1 MSQSYRIRTEVGKDK
16 YVNVLLE
23 QDFEQ
28 LEILSLKILQSQIY
42 TRLCSDY
49 GVVAGRIT
57 ANSGFGLPNCKVSIF
72 IPLSNE
78 DENNP
83 IISELYPYKLIS
95 DTNEDGYRYN
105 LLPYVKSH
113 SGHNPTGSFPDRT
126 DVLTDPNLIQ
136 VYDKYYKFTVK
147 TNDSGDFLIFGV
159 PLGTQTIHID
169 IDLSDIGEFSLSPQD
184 LVRLGVATESQ
195 VAGTEFRTSTDL
207 NTLPQIISLN
217 RTINVEPL
225 WGQPEVCTIGIT
237 RTDFDITEEAGIEIT
252 PTAIFMGSIFSN
264 GNDQFQTQRCRPKL
278 RSGDLCNLVAG
289 PGEILAIRQT
299 IFNDDTGRP
308 VLETFPLESGGQVI
322 DDNGAWLVDVPMNL
336 DYITTNEFG
345 ERVISNDPKVGI
357 PTRGK
362 YRFKI
367 KWNQSPTLSEDI
379 KRGYFLVPNVR
390 EYGWEVG
397 VDKDPLVIQDWITNP
412 LSIPPTVDPNFYPN
426 NELAKK
432 SYSFSL
438 DWNDYV
444 DPQTA
449 INCEDTFYLMSFNKV
464 YTVSQL
470 IDQYRRGFLP
480 NEFVGIKNNLD
491 DACESDN
498 VKFPNNDAN
507 YRFDLLYLLALVAM
521 FIFKPI
527 LFGLVPIIH
536 IVAALVAILGFVFGI
551 IVGVI
556 LYIVLPICYV
566 IAGIVAFLN
575 WLGAGLE
582 PIDCIDPDE
591 INQIMD
597 DMFNLYKKIL
607 NINLPLLVYPNCEL
621 CSCEPGGEL
630 STPPSSVQSSGN
642 YVAAATETGG
652 NGILSTYMLPTQYD
666 VKDVDVQFRSG
677 IQALLA
683 GAAYTRDEPS
693 GKARVPQFTTFGT
706 DTDVCNQVLCG
717 NGEDNNADPCPK
729 VLFTNNLP
737 IAERINLFNVK
748 AKYYNPTANNPGGGV
763 NRIKVTFNTPLNNGL
778 SHLDNMLVISCKEGT
793 LSNFPAGQIVTFQ
806 DPNLSSD
813 ININGFTQLNQ
824 YGTAA
829 VTGSTYRSGVDEIVT
844 INYANPNGSITPS
857 STTYKLVLTGD
868 PQFHKFPMD
877 VEYFQVVT
885 AMTYSTYTGH
895 CQSPTFEANSLPIRF
910 LGNDSV
916 LREVNKVWG
925 FSYYA
930 PSPPHPIYPPSRV
943 YNPMKLYKKNT
954 EQVIVFL
961 VRGVDPYSTRQP
973 CEYDLSRLFGYP
985 LNSWGN
991 KVVSGNYKLN
1001 IPIQPS
1007 FDNANQNGLRAGRHN
1022 YGLTGTSSNIL
1033 TDFDSVTGIRLYHNA
1048 YHFQL
1053 STNGDAKFSGFTSVL
1068 PSYYSALDSSQLGNN
1083 INNSF
1088 KPSDASGDI
1097 RLGRFARAISGYNNT
1112 GTLRTHLSPNTT
1124 SLSPAG
1130 FQVLPYGGTMY
1141 YGFTVEYDSKIIQ
1154 STVGGLP
1161 PIYNTYSNCVKEY
1174 FGAEPNS
1181 STDTR
1186 GYFVNEVVDGG
1197 SLMGQKKSK
1206 IISTT
1211 SNLVTFEAE
1220 GWYFAPRY
1228 NNTYNFQAA
1237 TTPTNARKII
1247 MRSDRLP
1254 TSSTVTDVQGNS
1266 LPLQS
1271 NLIFS
1276 LFRLSDSGLAQGTTG
1291 TASFI
1296 GGGAD
1301 PSNLDLVA
1309 SESVPNPVFESFTCE
1324 NAVPLFC
1331 YTVGTNNEISI
1342 KPDGNI
1348 CYTNGVT
1355 GKKIM
1360 KNGCYQLISE
1370 ILLSL
1375 PADLLIVNE
1384 WTSRLLVNFGA
1395 CRNVWSHL
1403 FVNNWINGSL
1413 YAFAFKNDRIF
1424 DANNVPRSQYCRRT
1438 LYLHPTNNFYYRS
1451 SPYVTGT
1458 TTGFIGA
1465 PPSTFNILPFVPGIP
1480 FGGNDRNLKFP
1491 TTMLDLG
1498 PRSQFLQELVFS
1510 DEFDGYVVNR
1520 MDDSS
1525 YSDVSEILNLLIISR
1540 LTNLSFI
1547 GILLSAA
1554 GGTIFEF
1561 FLNNRDLFKNLVDA
1575 DYAQMISI
1583 SSELGISAFEPANY
1597 PTDPNGQ
1604 DPIYINSPFASDVV
1618 MGIFWS
1624 SNTQVR
1630 DYISPKRNIIN
1641 TNANLGS
1648 ICGFSNIPVFSQEV
1662 PFYQWQIQPNADG
1675 GAAESIF
1682 GSQGNNWFTNPI
1694 NSNGTFFSSNYQSM
1708 DRLQQTSRYFRYD
1721 NNTKGTGYIFA
1732 TNQNGDEDGN
1742 RQLWSHNN
1750 PNDNNITVGA
1760 PFHFY
1765 FGLKKG
1771 KTSFDRFRRK
1781 WIKFDT
1787 ITD

>member
-23 QDFEQ
+23 QDFEH

-57 ANSGFGLPNCKVSIF
+57 ANSGLGLPNCKVSIF
-72 IPLSNE
+72 IPLSNQ

-83 IISELYPYKLIS
+83 IISDLYPYKLLN
-95 DTNEDGYRYN
+95 DTNVDGYRYN
-105 LLPYVKSH
+105 LLPYVRSH
-113 SGHNPTGSFPDRT
+113 SGHNPTGSFPDRI
-126 DVLTDPNLIQ
+126 DVLTDPNLIE

-159 PLGTQTIHID
+159 PLGTQTIHVD

-207 NTLPQIISLN
+207 NTLPQIVTLN

-237 RTDFDITEEAGIEIT
+237 RTDFDITQESGIEIT
-252 PTAIFMGSIFSN
+252 PTGIFMGSIFSN
-264 GNDQFQTQRCRPKL
+264 GNDQFQTRRCRPKL
-278 RSGDLCNLVAG
+278 RSGELCNLVAG

-336 DYITTNEFG
+336 DYVTTNEFG

-397 VDKDPLVIQDWITNP
+397 VDNDPLVNP
-412 LSIPPTVDPNFYPN
+412 LTTQAFED
-426 NELAKK
+426 AKK

-444 DPQTA
+444 DPQAA
-449 INCEDTFYLMSFNKV
+449 INCDDTFYLMSFNKV

-480 NEFVGIKNNLD
+480 NEFIGIKNNLD
-491 DACESDN
+491 ESCESDN

-507 YRFDLLYLLALVAM
+507 YRFDIVYLLALVTM

-527 LFGLVPIIH
+527 LYGLVPVIH
-536 IVAALVAILGFVFGI
+536 ILGFFLMLIGPLLAI
-551 IVGVI
+551 IVTLVLLVI
-556 LYIVLPICYV
+556 LPICYL
-566 IAGIVAFLN
+566 IAGIVAFAN

-582 PIDCIDPDE
+582 PVDCIDPQE
-591 INQIMD
+591 IAQIAED
-597 DMFNLYKKIL
+597 IALLYQSIQ

-621 CSCEPGGEL
+621 CSCSPGGQI
-630 STPPSSVQSSGN
+630 TDTPSSNSLTAGA
-642 YVAAATETGG
+642 VAAAAETGG

-693 GKARVPQFTTFGT
+693 GKARVPQFSSFGQDTTCPSVST
-706 DTDVCNQVLCG
+706 P
-717 NGEDNNADPCPK
+717 EDPTK
-729 VLFTNNLP
+729 IVLFTNNLTL
-737 IAERINLFNVK
+737 AERINLFNVK
-748 AKYYNPTANNPGGGV
+748 AKYFNEDQITNPGGGV
-763 NRIKVTFNTPLNNGL
+763 NRIKVTFNTELN
-778 SHLDNMLVISCKEGT
+778 STITKFHLDNMLVISCKDGT
-793 LSNFPAGQIVTFQ
+793 LPNFPAGQIVTFQ

-829 VTGSTYRSGVDEIVT
+829 ITGTTYRSGFQNVPLS
-844 INYANPNGSITPS
+844 YANPNGNGSVS
-857 STTYKLVLTGD
+857 VLGGYDLIFSGD

-877 VEYFQVVT
+877 IEYFQVVT
-885 AMTYSTYTGH
+885 AMTYSNYTGQ
-895 CQSPTFEANSLPIRF
+895 CQSASLSNNKTLPHRVF
-910 LGNDSV
+910 GNDTL
-916 LREVNKVWG
+916 LREVNGVYSY
-925 FSYYA
+925 SYYP
-930 PSPPHPIYPPSRV
+930 PSPPHQLTPPARL
-943 YNPMKLYKKNT
+943 YNPMKLYKKNN

-973 CEYDLSRLFGYP
+973 CEYDLSRLFGYELDNGGRP
-985 LNSWGN
+985 QGN
-991 KVVSGNYKLN
+991 VVVRGNYKLN
-1001 IPIQPS
+1001 IPIQAS
-1007 FDNANQNGLRAGRHN
+1007 NNNVNLNGFRAVRHN
-1022 YGLTGTSSNIL
+1022 FGLTGTSQNIL
-1033 TDFDSVTGIRLYHNA
+1033 TLTDSITTIPLYYDSFN
-1048 YHFQL
+1048 FEL
-1053 STNGDAKFSGFTSVL
+1053 STTGDAKFSSFTSNM
-1068 PSYYSALDSSQLGNN
+1068 PSYYSSLDSSIPGTFRPNDVVPTSPITLSKYAATP
-1083 INNSF
+1083 I
-1088 KPSDASGDI
+1088 
-1097 RLGRFARAISGYNNT
+1097 GYNNQ
-1112 GTLRTHLSPNTT
+1112 
-1124 SLSPAG
+1124 
-1130 FQVLPYGGTMY
+1130 QVLRVKSPGITSNPYGYINPTLDINSPPYYWGFSTEIDVLLGNYEVGSSTSGCFQDY
-1141 YGFTVEYDSKIIQ
+1141 YGAAPNDY
-1154 STVGGLP
+1154 
-1161 PIYNTYSNCVKEY
+1161 TY
-1174 FGAEPNS
+1174 
-1181 STDTR
+1181 DTR
-1186 GYFVNEVVDGG
+1186 GYYVNEIIDGG
-1197 SLMGQKKSK
+1197 SLMGQEKSE
-1206 IISTT
+1206 ISARI
-1211 SNLVTFEAE
+1211 SNFFAD

-1228 NNTYNFQAA
+1228 TNTYNFQAA
-1237 TTPTNARKII
+1237 TTPTIARKII

-1276 LFRLSDSGLAQGTTG
+1276 LFRLSDNGLAQGTTG
-1291 TASFI
+1291 TASSI

-1301 PSNLDLVA
+1301 PANLDLVA
-1309 SESVPNPVFESFTCE
+1309 EESVPNPVFESFTCE
-1324 NAVPLFC
+1324 SAVPLFC
-1331 YTVGTNNEISI
+1331 YQVSNDEIAI

-1355 GKKIM
+1355 GAKIM
-1360 KNGCYQLISE
+1360 KNGCYQLISA
-1370 ILLSL
+1370 IFLSL

-1424 DANNVPRSQYCRRT
+1424 DANNVPSSQYCRRT

-1465 PPSTFNILPFVPGIP
+1465 PPSNFIGIP

-1547 GILLSAA
+1547 GVLLSAA
-1554 GGTIFEF
+1554 GGTVFRF
-1561 FLNNRDLFKNLVDA
+1561 FLNNRALFKNLVDA

-1583 SSELGISAFEPANY
+1583 SSELGIGAFEPANY

-1604 DPIYINSPFASDVV
+1604 DPIYINSPSANDVV

-1641 TNANLGS
+1641 ANANLGS
-1648 ICGFSNIPVFSQEV
+1648 FCAFSNIPVFSQEV
-1662 PFYQWQIQPNADG
+1662 PFYQWQIKPNADG
-1675 GAAESIF
+1675 GNAESIF

-1694 NSNGTFFSSNYQSM
+1694 NGNGTFFSSRYQSM
-1708 DRLQQTSRYFRYD
+1708 DRLNPNSRYFRYD
-1721 NNTKGTGYIFA
+1721 TTNGTGYIFA
-1732 TNQNGDEDGN
+1732 TDQSGDEDGD
-1742 RQLWSHNN
+1742 RALWTHNN
-1750 PNDNNITVGA
+1750 PDDNNITVGA

>member
-23 QDFEQ
+23 QDFEH

-57 ANSGFGLPNCKVSIF
+57 ANSGLGLPNCKVSIF
-72 IPLSNE
+72 IPLSNQ

-83 IISELYPYKLIS
+83 IISDLYPYKLLN
-95 DTNEDGYRYN
+95 DTNVDGYRYN

-113 SGHNPTGSFPDRT
+113 SGHNPTGSFPDRI
-126 DVLTDPNLIQ
+126 DVLTDPNLIE

-159 PLGTQTIHID
+159 PLGTQTIHVD

-207 NTLPQIISLN
+207 NTLPQIVTLN

-237 RTDFDITEEAGIEIT
+237 RTDFDITQESGIEIT
-252 PTAIFMGSIFSN
+252 PTGIFMGSIFSN
-264 GNDQFQTQRCRPKL
+264 GNDQFQTRRCRPKL
-278 RSGDLCNLVAG
+278 RSGELCNLVAG

-336 DYITTNEFG
+336 DYVTTNEFG

-397 VDKDPLVIQDWITNP
+397 VDNDPLVNP
-412 LSIPPTVDPNFYPN
+412 LTTQAFED
-426 NELAKK
+426 AKK

-444 DPQTA
+444 DPQAA
-449 INCEDTFYLMSFNKV
+449 INCDDTFYLMSFNKV

-480 NEFVGIKNNLD
+480 NEFIGIKNNLD
-491 DACESDN
+491 ESCESDN

-507 YRFDLLYLLALVAM
+507 YRFDIVYLLALVTM

-527 LFGLVPIIH
+527 LYGLVPVIH
-536 IVAALVAILGFVFGI
+536 ILGFFLMLIGPLLAI
-551 IVGVI
+551 IVTFVLLVI
-556 LYIVLPICYV
+556 LPICYL
-566 IAGIVAFLN
+566 IAGIVAFAN

-582 PIDCIDPDE
+582 PVDCIDPQE
-591 INQIMD
+591 IAQIAED
-597 DMFNLYKKIL
+597 IALLYQSIQ

-621 CSCEPGGEL
+621 CSCSPGGQI
-630 STPPSSVQSSGN
+630 TDTPSSNSLTAGA
-642 YVAAATETGG
+642 VAAAAETGG

-693 GKARVPQFTTFGT
+693 GKARVPQFSSFGQDTTCPSVST
-706 DTDVCNQVLCG
+706 P
-717 NGEDNNADPCPK
+717 EDPTK
-729 VLFTNNLP
+729 IVLFTNNLTL
-737 IAERINLFNVK
+737 AERINLFNVK
-748 AKYYNPTANNPGGGV
+748 AKYFNEDQITNPGGGV
-763 NRIKVTFNTPLNNGL
+763 NRIKVTFNTELN
-778 SHLDNMLVISCKEGT
+778 STITKFHLDNMLVISCKDGT
-793 LSNFPAGQIVTFQ
+793 LPNFPAGQIVTFQ

-829 VTGSTYRSGVDEIVT
+829 ITGTTYRSGFQNVPLS
-844 INYANPNGSITPS
+844 YANPNGNGSVS
-857 STTYKLVLTGD
+857 VLGGYDLIFSGD

-877 VEYFQVVT
+877 IEYFQVVT
-885 AMTYSTYTGH
+885 AMTYSNYTGQ
-895 CQSPTFEANSLPIRF
+895 CQSASLSNNKTLPHRVF
-910 LGNDSV
+910 GNDTL
-916 LREVNKVWG
+916 LREVNGVYSY
-925 FSYYA
+925 SYYP
-930 PSPPHPIYPPSRV
+930 PSPPHQLTPPARL
-943 YNPMKLYKKNT
+943 YNPMKLYKKNN

-973 CEYDLSRLFGYP
+973 CEYDLSRLFGYELDNGGRP
-985 LNSWGN
+985 QGN
-991 KVVSGNYKLN
+991 VVVRGNYKLN
-1001 IPIQPS
+1001 IPIQAS
-1007 FDNANQNGLRAGRHN
+1007 NNNVNLNGFRAVRHN
-1022 YGLTGTSSNIL
+1022 FGLTGTSQNIL
-1033 TDFDSVTGIRLYHNA
+1033 TLTDSITTIPLYYDSFN
-1048 YHFQL
+1048 FEL
-1053 STNGDAKFSGFTSVL
+1053 STTGDAKFSSFTSNM
-1068 PSYYSALDSSQLGNN
+1068 PSYYSSLDSSIPGTFRPNDVVPTSPITLSKYAATP
-1083 INNSF
+1083 I
-1088 KPSDASGDI
+1088 
-1097 RLGRFARAISGYNNT
+1097 GYNNQ
-1112 GTLRTHLSPNTT
+1112 
-1124 SLSPAG
+1124 
-1130 FQVLPYGGTMY
+1130 QVLRVKSPGITSNPYGYINPTLDINSPPYYWGFSTEIDVLLGNYEVGSSTSGCFQDY
-1141 YGFTVEYDSKIIQ
+1141 YGAAPNDY
-1154 STVGGLP
+1154 
-1161 PIYNTYSNCVKEY
+1161 TY
-1174 FGAEPNS
+1174 
-1181 STDTR
+1181 DTR
-1186 GYFVNEVVDGG
+1186 GYYVNEIIDGG
-1197 SLMGQKKSK
+1197 SLMGQEKSE
-1206 IISTT
+1206 ISARI
-1211 SNLVTFEAE
+1211 SNFFAD

-1228 NNTYNFQAA
+1228 TNTYNFQAA
-1237 TTPTNARKII
+1237 TTPTIARKII

-1276 LFRLSDSGLAQGTTG
+1276 LFRLSDNGLAQGTTG
-1291 TASFI
+1291 TASSI
-1296 GGGAD
+1296 GGGPD
-1301 PSNLDLVA
+1301 PANLDLVA
-1309 SESVPNPVFESFTCE
+1309 EESVPNPVFESFTCE
-1324 NAVPLFC
+1324 SAVPLFC
-1331 YTVGTNNEISI
+1331 YQVSNDEISI

-1355 GKKIM
+1355 GAKIM
-1360 KNGCYQLISE
+1360 KNGCYQLISA
-1370 ILLSL
+1370 IFLSL

-1424 DANNVPRSQYCRRT
+1424 DVNNVPSSQYCRRT

-1465 PPSTFNILPFVPGIP
+1465 PPSVFLPGIP

-1547 GILLSAA
+1547 GVLLSAA
-1554 GGTIFEF
+1554 GGTVFRF
-1561 FLNNRDLFKNLVDA
+1561 FLNNRALFKNLVDA

-1583 SSELGISAFEPANY
+1583 SSELGIGAFEPANY

-1604 DPIYINSPFASDVV
+1604 DPIYINSPSANDVV

-1641 TNANLGS
+1641 ANANLGS
-1648 ICGFSNIPVFSQEV
+1648 FCASSNIPVFSQEV
-1662 PFYQWQIQPNADG
+1662 PFYQWQIKPNADG
-1675 GAAESIF
+1675 GNAESIF

-1694 NSNGTFFSSNYQSM
+1694 NGNGTFFSSRYQSM
-1708 DRLQQTSRYFRYD
+1708 DRLNPNSRYFRYD
-1721 NNTKGTGYIFA
+1721 TTNGTGYIFA
-1732 TNQNGDEDGN
+1732 TDQSGDEDGN
-1742 RQLWSHNN
+1742 RALWTHNN
-1750 PNDNNITVGA
+1750 PDDNNITVGA

>member
-1 MSQSYRIRTEVGKDK
+1 MSKSFRIRTEVGKDK

-72 IPLSNE
+72 IPLSDE
-78 DENNP
+78 DESNP
-83 IISELYPYKLIS
+83 IISDLYPYKLLG
-95 DTNEDGYRYN
+95 DTNIDGFRYN

-113 SGHNPTGSFPDRT
+113 SGHNPTGSFPDRI
-126 DVLTDPNLIQ
+126 DILTDPNLIE

-147 TNDSGDFLIFGV
+147 TNESGDFLIFGV
-159 PLGTQTIHID
+159 PLGTQTIHVD

-184 LVRLGVATESQ
+184 LIRLGVATESQ
-195 VAGTEFRTSTDL
+195 VAGTEFRTSSDL
-207 NTLPQIISLN
+207 NTLPQIVSFN

-278 RSGDLCNLVAG
+278 RSGDLCNLIAG

-308 VLETFPLESGGQVI
+308 VLETYALDSGGQVI
-322 DDNGAWLVDVPMNL
+322 DDNGAWLLDVPMNL
-336 DYITTNEFG
+336 DYVTTNEFG
-345 ERVISNDPKVGI
+345 ERIISDDPKVGI

-362 YRFKI
+362 YRFKV

-390 EYGWEVG
+390 EYGWEVN
-397 VDKDPLVIQDWITNP
+397 DNRDPLVIQDWITNP
-412 LSIPPTVDPNFYPN
+412 LAIPPVVDPNYFTY

-444 DPQTA
+444 DPQAA

-491 DACESDN
+491 ESCESDN

-507 YRFDLLYLLALVAM
+507 YRFDIVYLLALMAM

-527 LFGLVPIIH
+527 LYGLVPIIH

-566 IAGIVAFLN
+566 IAGIVSFLN

-582 PIDCIDPDE
+582 PIDCIDPAE

-597 DMFNLYKKIL
+597 DMFSLYEKIL

-630 STPPSSVQSSGN
+630 STPPSSVQTSGN

-666 VKDVDVQFRSG
+666 VKDVDVQFRSS
-677 IQALLA
+677 IQALLS

-706 DTDVCNQVLCG
+706 DTNVCCQEICG
-717 NGEDNNADPCPK
+717 DGEDNNADPCPK
-729 VLFTNNLP
+729 VLFTNNLTL
-737 IAERINLFNVK
+737 AERINLFNVK
-748 AKYYNPTANNPGGGV
+748 AKYFNESPTNPGGGV
-763 NRIKVTFNTPLNNGL
+763 NRIKVTFNTPLNL
-778 SHLDNMLVISCKEGT
+778 PSSKFHLDNMLVISCKEGT

-824 YGTAA
+824 FGTAA
-829 VTGSTYRSGVDEIVT
+829 VTGTTYRSVSQPVLVPIS
-844 INYANPNGSITPS
+844 YANPNGNGSLQVS
-857 STTYKLVLTGD
+857 NGGYLLRLSGD

-877 VEYFQVVT
+877 IEYFQVIT
-885 AMTYSTYTGH
+885 AMTYSSYSGLCFTSADNKTL
-895 CQSPTFEANSLPIRF
+895 NKRF
-910 LGNDSV
+910 LNNISI
-916 LREVNKVWG
+916 LREVNKPLS
-925 FSYYA
+925 FSY
-930 PSPPHPIYPPSRV
+930 SSRV
-943 YNPMKLYKKNT
+943 YNPMDIYKKHE
-954 EQVIVFL
+954 EQVLVFL
-961 VRGVDPYSTRQP
+961 VRGVDPYSTRQTN
-973 CEYDLSRLFGYP
+973 EYDLSRLFGYP
-985 LNSWGN
+985 LDGN
-991 KVVSGNYKLN
+991 GRPLGNVVVRGNYKLN

-1007 FDNANQNGLRAGRHN
+1007 DNHLNLNGFRAVRHN
-1022 YGLTGTSSNIL
+1022 FGLTSTTENIL
-1033 TDFDSVTGIRLYHNA
+1033 TLQDSNTNIRLYYDTFN
-1048 YHFQL
+1048 FEL
-1053 STNGDAKFSGFTSVL
+1053 STTGDAKFSSFTSNM
-1068 PSYYSALDSSQLGNN
+1068 PSYYSSLDSSILGT
-1083 INNSF
+1083 F
-1088 KPSDASGDI
+1088 RPTDAPSSV
-1097 RLGRFARAISGYNNT
+1097 RLNRYVGTPSGYNSSQVLRVKSPG
-1112 GTLRTHLSPNTT
+1112 GTTLAPNGNTT
-1124 SLSPAG
+1124 
-1130 FQVLPYGGTMY
+1130 LPYNNTMY
-1141 YGFTVEYDSKIIQ
+1141 YGFVVEYDRFLGPAFI
-1154 STVGGLP
+1154 LP
-1161 PIYNTYSNCVKEY
+1161 PFVCPNDCIKDYY
-1174 FGAEPNS
+1174 GAFAN
-1181 STDTR
+1181 DTNDNR
-1186 GYFVNEVVDGG
+1186 GYFVNEIIDGG
-1197 SLMGQKKSK
+1197 SVMGQEKSK
-1206 IISTT
+1206 IT
-1211 SNLVTFEAE
+1211 SNINNLPNFQAD

-1237 TTPTNARKII
+1237 TTPTGARKIV

-1276 LFRLSDSGLAQGTTG
+1276 LFRLSDNGLAQGTTG
-1291 TASFI
+1291 TASSI
-1296 GGGAD
+1296 GGGPD
-1301 PSNLDLVA
+1301 PANLDLVA

-1331 YTVGTNNEISI
+1331 YQVSNDEISI

-1355 GKKIM
+1355 GAKIM
-1360 KNGCYQLISE
+1360 KNGCYQLISA

-1451 SPYVTGT
+1451 SPYVTGS

-1491 TTMLDLG
+1491 TTILDLG
-1498 PRSQFLQELVFS
+1498 PRSQYLQELVFS

-1520 MDDSS
+1520 LGDSS

-1547 GILLSAA
+1547 SILLSAA
-1554 GGTIFEF
+1554 GGTVFRF
-1561 FLNNRDLFKNLVDA
+1561 FLNNRELFKNLVDA

-1597 PTDPNGQ
+1597 PTDPTGQ
-1604 DPIYINSPFASDVV
+1604 DPIFINSPTADDVV

-1624 SNTQVR
+1624 SNTQIR
-1630 DYISPKRNIIN
+1630 DFISPKRNIIN

-1648 ICGFSNIPVFSQEV
+1648 ICAFSNIPVFSQEV
-1662 PFYQWQIQPNADG
+1662 PFYQWEIKNNANTPINP
-1675 GAAESIF
+1675 GANSIF
-1682 GSQGNNWFTNPI
+1682 GSQGNNWYTDPI
-1694 NSNGTFFSSNYQSM
+1694 NDNGTFFSSKYQSM
-1708 DRLQQTSRYFRYD
+1708 DRLNPVSRYFRYRTT
-1721 NNTKGTGYIFA
+1721 NSTGYIFA
-1732 TNQNGDEDGN
+1732 TDQSGDESGDIG
-1742 RQLWSHNN
+1742 LWFDRNN
-1750 PNDNNITVGA
+1750 PEPDTITVGA

-1781 WIKFDT
+1781 WLKFET

>member
-23 QDFEQ
+23 QDFEH

-57 ANSGFGLPNCKVSIF
+57 ANSGLGLPNCKVSIF
-72 IPLSNE
+72 IPLSNQ

-83 IISELYPYKLIS
+83 IISDLYPYKLLN
-95 DTNEDGYRYN
+95 DTNVDGYRYN
-105 LLPYVKSH
+105 LLPYVRSH
-113 SGHNPTGSFPDRT
+113 SGHNPTGSFPDRI
-126 DVLTDPNLIQ
+126 DVLTDPNLIE

-159 PLGTQTIHID
+159 PLGTQTIHVD

-207 NTLPQIISLN
+207 NTLPQIVTLN

-237 RTDFDITEEAGIEIT
+237 RTDFDITQESGIEIT
-252 PTAIFMGSIFSN
+252 PTGIFMGSIFSN
-264 GNDQFQTQRCRPKL
+264 GNDQFQTRRCRPKL
-278 RSGDLCNLVAG
+278 RSGELCNLVAG

-336 DYITTNEFG
+336 DYVTTNEFG

-397 VDKDPLVIQDWITNP
+397 VDNDPLVNP
-412 LSIPPTVDPNFYPN
+412 LTTQAFED
-426 NELAKK
+426 AKK

-444 DPQTA
+444 DPQAA
-449 INCEDTFYLMSFNKV
+449 INCDDTFYLMSFNKV

-480 NEFVGIKNNLD
+480 NEFIGIKNNLD
-491 DACESDN
+491 ESCESDN

-507 YRFDLLYLLALVAM
+507 YRFDIVYLLALVTM

-527 LFGLVPIIH
+527 LYGLVPVIH
-536 IVAALVAILGFVFGI
+536 ILGFFLMLIGPLLAI
-551 IVGVI
+551 IVTLVLLVI
-556 LYIVLPICYV
+556 LPICYL
-566 IAGIVAFLN
+566 IAGIVAFAN

-582 PIDCIDPDE
+582 PVDCIDPQE
-591 INQIMD
+591 IAQIAED
-597 DMFNLYKKIL
+597 IALLYQSIQ

-621 CSCEPGGEL
+621 CSCSPGGQI
-630 STPPSSVQSSGN
+630 TDTPSSNSLTAGA
-642 YVAAATETGG
+642 VAAAAETGG

-693 GKARVPQFTTFGT
+693 GKARVPQFSSFGQDTTCPSVST
-706 DTDVCNQVLCG
+706 P
-717 NGEDNNADPCPK
+717 EDPTK
-729 VLFTNNLP
+729 IVLFTNNLTL
-737 IAERINLFNVK
+737 AERINLFNVK
-748 AKYYNPTANNPGGGV
+748 AKYFNEDQITNPGGGV
-763 NRIKVTFNTPLNNGL
+763 NRIKVTFNTELN
-778 SHLDNMLVISCKEGT
+778 STITKFHLDNMLVISCKDGT
-793 LSNFPAGQIVTFQ
+793 LPNFPAGQIVTFQ

-829 VTGSTYRSGVDEIVT
+829 ITGTTYRSGFQNVPLS
-844 INYANPNGSITPS
+844 YANPNGNGSVS
-857 STTYKLVLTGD
+857 VLGGYDLIFSGD

-877 VEYFQVVT
+877 IEYFQVVT
-885 AMTYSTYTGH
+885 AMTYSNYTGQ
-895 CQSPTFEANSLPIRF
+895 CQSASLSNNKTLPHRVF
-910 LGNDSV
+910 GNDTL
-916 LREVNKVWG
+916 LREVNGVYSY
-925 FSYYA
+925 SYYP
-930 PSPPHPIYPPSRV
+930 PSPPHQLTPPARL
-943 YNPMKLYKKNT
+943 YNPMKLYKKNN

-973 CEYDLSRLFGYP
+973 CEYDLSRLFGYELDNGGRP
-985 LNSWGN
+985 QGN
-991 KVVSGNYKLN
+991 VVVRGNYKLN
-1001 IPIQPS
+1001 IPIQAS
-1007 FDNANQNGLRAGRHN
+1007 NNNINLNGFRAVRHN
-1022 YGLTGTSSNIL
+1022 FGLTGTSQNIL
-1033 TDFDSVTGIRLYHNA
+1033 TLTDSITTIPLYYDSFN
-1048 YHFQL
+1048 FEL
-1053 STNGDAKFSGFTSVL
+1053 STTGDAKFSSFTSNM
-1068 PSYYSALDSSQLGNN
+1068 PSYYSSLDSSIPGTFRPNDVVPTSPITLSKYAATP
-1083 INNSF
+1083 I
-1088 KPSDASGDI
+1088 
-1097 RLGRFARAISGYNNT
+1097 GYNNQ
-1112 GTLRTHLSPNTT
+1112 
-1124 SLSPAG
+1124 
-1130 FQVLPYGGTMY
+1130 QVLRVKSPGITSNPYGYINPTLDINSPPYYWGFSTEIDVLLGNYEVGSSTSGCFQDY
-1141 YGFTVEYDSKIIQ
+1141 YGAAPNDY
-1154 STVGGLP
+1154 
-1161 PIYNTYSNCVKEY
+1161 TY
-1174 FGAEPNS
+1174 
-1181 STDTR
+1181 DTR
-1186 GYFVNEVVDGG
+1186 GYYVNEIIDGG
-1197 SLMGQKKSK
+1197 SLMGQEKSE
-1206 IISTT
+1206 ISARI
-1211 SNLVTFEAE
+1211 SNFFAD

-1228 NNTYNFQAA
+1228 TNTYNFQAA
-1237 TTPTNARKII
+1237 TTPTIARKII

-1276 LFRLSDSGLAQGTTG
+1276 LFRLSDNGLAQGTTG
-1291 TASFI
+1291 TASSI

-1301 PSNLDLVA
+1301 PANLDLFA
-1309 SESVPNPVFESFTCE
+1309 EESVPNPVFESFTCE
-1324 NAVPLFC
+1324 SAVPLFC
-1331 YTVGTNNEISI
+1331 YQVSNDEIAI

-1355 GKKIM
+1355 GAKIM
-1360 KNGCYQLISE
+1360 KNGCYQLISA
-1370 ILLSL
+1370 IFLSL

-1424 DANNVPRSQYCRRT
+1424 DANNVPSSQYCRRT

-1451 SPYVTGT
+1451 SPYVTGS

-1465 PPSTFNILPFVPGIP
+1465 PPSNFIGIP

-1547 GILLSAA
+1547 GVLLSAA
-1554 GGTIFEF
+1554 GGTVFRF
-1561 FLNNRDLFKNLVDA
+1561 FLNNRALFKNLVDA

-1583 SSELGISAFEPANY
+1583 SSELGIGAFEPANY

-1604 DPIYINSPFASDVV
+1604 DPIYINSPSANDVV

-1641 TNANLGS
+1641 ANANLGS
-1648 ICGFSNIPVFSQEV
+1648 FCAFSNIPVFSQEV
-1662 PFYQWQIQPNADG
+1662 PFYQWQIKPNADG
-1675 GAAESIF
+1675 GNAESIF

-1694 NSNGTFFSSNYQSM
+1694 NGNGTFFSSRYQSM
-1708 DRLQQTSRYFRYD
+1708 DRLNPNSRYFRYD
-1721 NNTKGTGYIFA
+1721 TTNGTGYIFA
-1732 TNQNGDEDGN
+1732 TDQSGDEDGD
-1742 RQLWSHNN
+1742 RALWTHNN
-1750 PNDNNITVGA
+1750 PDDNNITVGA

>member
-23 QDFEQ
+23 QDFEH

-57 ANSGFGLPNCKVSIF
+57 ANSGLGLPNCKVSIF
-72 IPLSNE
+72 IPLSNQ

-83 IISELYPYKLIS
+83 IISDLYPYKLLN
-95 DTNEDGYRYN
+95 DTNVDGYRYN
-105 LLPYVKSH
+105 LLPYVRSH
-113 SGHNPTGSFPDRT
+113 SGHNPTGSFPDRI
-126 DVLTDPNLIQ
+126 DVLTDPNLIE

-159 PLGTQTIHID
+159 PLGTQTIHVD

-207 NTLPQIISLN
+207 NTLPQIVTLN

-237 RTDFDITEEAGIEIT
+237 RTDFDITQESGIEIT
-252 PTAIFMGSIFSN
+252 PTGIFMGSIFSN
-264 GNDQFQTQRCRPKL
+264 GNDQFQTRRCRPKL
-278 RSGDLCNLVAG
+278 RSGELCNLVAG

-336 DYITTNEFG
+336 DYVTTNEFG

-397 VDKDPLVIQDWITNP
+397 VDNDPLVNP
-412 LSIPPTVDPNFYPN
+412 LTTQAFED
-426 NELAKK
+426 AKK

-444 DPQTA
+444 DPQAA
-449 INCEDTFYLMSFNKV
+449 INCDDTFYLMSFNKV

-480 NEFVGIKNNLD
+480 NEFIGIKNNLD
-491 DACESDN
+491 ESCESDN

-507 YRFDLLYLLALVAM
+507 YRFDIVYLLALVTM

-527 LFGLVPIIH
+527 LYGLVPVIH
-536 IVAALVAILGFVFGI
+536 ILGFFLMLIGPLLAI
-551 IVGVI
+551 IVTLVLLVI
-556 LYIVLPICYV
+556 LPICYL
-566 IAGIVAFLN
+566 IAGIVAFAN

-582 PIDCIDPDE
+582 PVDCIDPQE
-591 INQIMD
+591 IAQIAED
-597 DMFNLYKKIL
+597 IALLYQSIQ

-621 CSCEPGGEL
+621 CSCSPGGQI
-630 STPPSSVQSSGN
+630 TDTPSSNPLTAGA
-642 YVAAATETGG
+642 VAAAAETGG

-666 VKDVDVQFRSG
+666 VKDVEVQFRSG

-693 GKARVPQFTTFGT
+693 GNARVPQFSSFGQDTTCPSVST
-706 DTDVCNQVLCG
+706 P
-717 NGEDNNADPCPK
+717 EDPTK
-729 VLFTNNLP
+729 IVLFTNNLTL
-737 IAERINLFNVK
+737 AERINLFNVK
-748 AKYYNPTANNPGGGV
+748 AKYFNEDQVTNPGGGV
-763 NRIKVTFNTPLNNGL
+763 NRIKVTFNTELN
-778 SHLDNMLVISCKEGT
+778 STITKFHLDNMLVISCKDGT
-793 LSNFPAGQIVTFQ
+793 LPNFPAGQIVTFQ

-829 VTGSTYRSGVDEIVT
+829 ITGTTYRSGFQNVPLS
-844 INYANPNGSITPS
+844 YANPNGNGSVS
-857 STTYKLVLTGD
+857 VLGGYDLIFSGD

-877 VEYFQVVT
+877 IEYFQVVT
-885 AMTYSTYTGH
+885 AMTYSNYTGQ
-895 CQSPTFEANSLPIRF
+895 CQSASLSNNKTLPHRVF
-910 LGNDSV
+910 GNDTL
-916 LREVNKVWG
+916 LREVNGVYSY
-925 FSYYA
+925 SYYP
-930 PSPPHPIYPPSRV
+930 PSPPHQLTPPARL
-943 YNPMKLYKKNT
+943 YNPMKLYKKNN

-973 CEYDLSRLFGYP
+973 CEYDLSRLFGYELDNGGRP
-985 LNSWGN
+985 QGN
-991 KVVSGNYKLN
+991 VVVRGNYKLN
-1001 IPIQPS
+1001 IPIQAS
-1007 FDNANQNGLRAGRHN
+1007 NNNVNLNGFRAVRHN
-1022 YGLTGTSSNIL
+1022 FGLTGTSQNIL
-1033 TDFDSVTGIRLYHNA
+1033 TLTDSITTIPLYYDSFN
-1048 YHFQL
+1048 FEL
-1053 STNGDAKFSGFTSVL
+1053 STTGDAKFSSFTSNM
-1068 PSYYSALDSSQLGNN
+1068 PSYYSSLDSSIPGTFRPNDVVPTSPITLSKYAATP
-1083 INNSF
+1083 I
-1088 KPSDASGDI
+1088 
-1097 RLGRFARAISGYNNT
+1097 GYNNQ
-1112 GTLRTHLSPNTT
+1112 
-1124 SLSPAG
+1124 
-1130 FQVLPYGGTMY
+1130 QVLRVKSPGITSNPYGYINPTLDINSPPYYWGFSTEIDVLLGNYEVGSSTSGCFQDY
-1141 YGFTVEYDSKIIQ
+1141 YGAAPNDY
-1154 STVGGLP
+1154 
-1161 PIYNTYSNCVKEY
+1161 TY
-1174 FGAEPNS
+1174 
-1181 STDTR
+1181 DTR
-1186 GYFVNEVVDGG
+1186 GYYVNEIIDGG
-1197 SLMGQKKSK
+1197 SLMGQEKSE
-1206 IISTT
+1206 ISARI
-1211 SNLVTFEAE
+1211 SNFFAE

-1228 NNTYNFQAA
+1228 TNTYNFQAA
-1237 TTPTNARKII
+1237 TTSTTARKII

-1276 LFRLSDSGLAQGTTG
+1276 LFRLSDNGLAQGTTG
-1291 TASFI
+1291 TASSI

-1301 PSNLDLVA
+1301 PANLDLVA
-1309 SESVPNPVFESFTCE
+1309 EESVPNPVFESFTCE
-1324 NAVPLFC
+1324 SAVPLFC
-1331 YTVGTNNEISI
+1331 YQVSNDEIAI

-1355 GKKIM
+1355 GAKIM
-1360 KNGCYQLISE
+1360 KNGCYQLISA
-1370 ILLSL
+1370 IFLSL

-1424 DANNVPRSQYCRRT
+1424 DANNVPSSQYCRRT

-1451 SPYVTGT
+1451 SPYVTGS

-1465 PPSTFNILPFVPGIP
+1465 PPSNFIGIP

-1547 GILLSAA
+1547 GVLLSAA
-1554 GGTIFEF
+1554 GGTVFRF
-1561 FLNNRDLFKNLVDA
+1561 FLNNRALFKNLVDA

-1583 SSELGISAFEPANY
+1583 SSELGIGAFEPANY

-1604 DPIYINSPFASDVV
+1604 DPIYINSPSANDVV

-1641 TNANLGS
+1641 ANANLGS
-1648 ICGFSNIPVFSQEV
+1648 FCASSNIPVFSQEV
-1662 PFYQWQIQPNADG
+1662 PFYQWQIKPNADG
-1675 GAAESIF
+1675 GSAESIF

-1694 NSNGTFFSSNYQSM
+1694 NGNGTFFSSRYQSM
-1708 DRLQQTSRYFRYD
+1708 DRLNPNSRYFRY
-1721 NNTKGTGYIFA
+1721 NTTNGTGYIFA

-1742 RQLWSHNN
+1742 RTRWTHNN
-1750 PNDNNITVGA
+1750 PDDNNITVGA

>member
-83 IISELYPYKLIS
+83 IISDLYPYKLLS

-113 SGHNPTGSFPDRT
+113 SGHNPTGSFPDRI
-126 DVLTDPNLIQ
+126 DVLTDPNLIE

-159 PLGTQTIHID
+159 PLGTQTIHVD

-184 LVRLGVATESQ
+184 LIRLGVATESQ

-207 NTLPQIISLN
+207 NTLPQIITLN

-237 RTDFDITEEAGIEIT
+237 RTDFDITEESGIEIT

-336 DYITTNEFG
+336 DYVTTNEFG

-390 EYGWEVG
+390 EYGWEVN

-412 LSIPPTVDPNFYPN
+412 LSIPPTIDPNFYPN

-582 PIDCIDPDE
+582 PIDCIDPEE

-693 GKARVPQFTTFGT
+693 GKARVPQFSSFGT
-706 DTDVCNQVLCG
+706 DTTCPSVSTP
-717 NGEDNNADPCPK
+717 EDPTK
-729 VLFTNNLP
+729 IVLFTNNLTL
-737 IAERINLFNVK
+737 AERINLFNVK
-748 AKYYNPTANNPGGGV
+748 AKYFDENQITNPGGGV
-763 NRIKVTFNTPLNNGL
+763 NRIKVTFNTPNNNPL
-778 SHLDNMLVISCKEGT
+778 TKFHLDNMLVISCKENT
-793 LSNFPAGQIVTFQ
+793 LSNFPVGQIITFQ

-824 YGTAA
+824 YGTGA
-829 VTGSTYRSGVDEIVT
+829 VTGSTYRQQPIENVQLS
-844 INYANPNGSITPS
+844 YANPNGNGSIS
-857 STTYKLVLTGD
+857 VLGGYDLFFSGD

-877 VEYFQVVT
+877 IEYFQVIT
-885 AMTYSTYTGH
+885 AMTYSNYTGQ
-895 CQSPTFEANSLPIRF
+895 CQSASLSNNKTLPHRT
-910 LGNDSV
+910 LGNDTL
-916 LREVNKVWG
+916 LREVNGVYSY
-925 FSYYA
+925 SYYP
-930 PSPPHPIYPPSRV
+930 PSPPHQQFPPARL

-973 CEYDLSRLFGYP
+973 CEYDLSRLFGYDLDVNGLP
-985 LNSWGN
+985 QGN
-991 KVVSGNYKLN
+991 VIVRGNYKLN
-1001 IPIQPS
+1001 IPIQAS
-1007 FDNANQNGLRAGRHN
+1007 NNNNNLNGLRAVRHSF
-1022 YGLTGTSSNIL
+1022 GITSTTQNIL
-1033 TDFDSVTGIRLYHNA
+1033 STSDIITGIPLYYNS
-1048 YHFQL
+1048 FNFEL
-1053 STNGDAKFSGFTSVL
+1053 STSGLAKFSSFTSDM
-1068 PSYYSALDSSQLGNN
+1068 PSYYSSLDSSVPASFRPNDVPSTSQISLSRFAETPSVFY
-1083 INNSF
+1083 NNSEVLRVKSHAATINQF
-1088 KPSDASGDI
+1088 ANPTLPFQGGNSPYYWGFSVEIDSF
-1097 RLGRFARAISGYNNT
+1097 LGTF
-1112 GTLRTHLSPNTT
+1112 
-1124 SLSPAG
+1124 PAG
-1130 FQVLPYGGTMY
+1130 
-1141 YGFTVEYDSKIIQ
+1141 S
-1154 STVGGLP
+1154 
-1161 PIYNTYSNCVKEY
+1161 NTSGCNRDY
-1174 FGAEPNS
+1174 FGALPNDYLY
-1181 STDTR
+1181 DTR
-1186 GYFVNEVVDGG
+1186 GYYVNEIIDGG
-1197 SLMGQKKSK
+1197 SLMGQEKSR
-1206 IISTT
+1206 IT
-1211 SNLVTFEAE
+1211 SAVFDFYAD

-1276 LFRLSDSGLAQGTTG
+1276 LFRLSDSGLTQGTTG

-1301 PSNLDLVA
+1301 PSNLDLVT

-1342 KPDGNI
+1342 KPDDNI

-1721 NNTKGTGYIFA
+1721 SNTKGTGYIFA
-1732 TNQNGDEDGN
+1732 TDQNGDEDGN

-1750 PNDNNITVGA
+1750 PDDNNITIGA

>member
-23 QDFEQ
+23 QDFEH

-83 IISELYPYKLIS
+83 IISDLYPYKLLN
-95 DTNEDGYRYN
+95 DTNVDGYRYN
-105 LLPYVKSH
+105 LLPYVRSH
-113 SGHNPTGSFPDRT
+113 SGHNPTGSFPDRI
-126 DVLTDPNLIQ
+126 DVLTDPNLIE

-159 PLGTQTIHID
+159 PLGTQTIHVD

-207 NTLPQIISLN
+207 NTLPQIVTLN

-237 RTDFDITEEAGIEIT
+237 RTDFDITQESGIEIT
-252 PTAIFMGSIFSN
+252 PIGIFMGSIFSN
-264 GNDQFQTQRCRPKL
+264 GNNQFQTRRCRPKL
-278 RSGDLCNLVAG
+278 RSGELCNLVAG

-336 DYITTNEFG
+336 DYVTTNEFG

-397 VDKDPLVIQDWITNP
+397 VDNDPLVNP
-412 LSIPPTVDPNFYPN
+412 LTTQAFED
-426 NELAKK
+426 AKK

-444 DPQTA
+444 DPQAA
-449 INCEDTFYLMSFNKV
+449 INCDDTFYLMSFNKV

-480 NEFVGIKNNLD
+480 NEFIGIKNNLD
-491 DACESDN
+491 ESCESDN

-507 YRFDLLYLLALVAM
+507 YRFDIVYLLALVTM

-527 LFGLVPIIH
+527 LYGLVPIIH
-536 IVAALVAILGFVFGI
+536 IVAALVAILGFVFAI
-551 IVGVI
+551 IVGLI
-556 LYIVLPICYV
+556 LFLILPICYF
-566 IAGIVAFLN
+566 INGIVGFLN
-575 WLGAGLE
+575 WLGASVE
-582 PIDCIDPDE
+582 PLDCIDPKE
-591 INQIMD
+591 INQITSD
-597 DMFNLYKKIL
+597 LLNLYEKIL

-621 CSCEPGGEL
+621 CSCEPGGQL
-630 STPPSSVQSSGN
+630 STPPSSVSTSGD
-642 YVAAATETGG
+642 YVTAAAETGG
-652 NGILSTYMLPTQYD
+652 NGILSTFMLPTQYD
-666 VKDVDVQFRSG
+666 VKDVDVQFISA

-693 GKARVPQFTTFGT
+693 GNARVPQFVTFGT
-706 DTDVCNQVLCG
+706 DTNVCDQELCG
-717 NGEDNNADPCPK
+717 NGEGDNADPCPK
-729 VLFTNNLP
+729 VLFTNNLTL
-737 IAERINLFNVK
+737 AERINLFNVK
-748 AKYYNPTANNPGGGV
+748 AKYYNPSSNNPGGGV
-763 NRIKVTFNTPLNNGL
+763 NRIKVTFNTPLNPPNVKF
-778 SHLDNMLVISCKEGT
+778 HLDNMLVISCKEGT
-793 LSNFPAGQIVTFQ
+793 LSNFSAGQIVTFQ

-824 YGTAA
+824 YGTAS
-829 VTGSTYRSGVDEIVT
+829 VTGTTYRSGTQVNVT
-844 INYANPNGSITPS
+844 INYAKPNGSITPS
-857 STTYKLVLTGD
+857 STAYKLVLTGD

-877 VEYFQVVT
+877 IEYFQVVT

-895 CQSPTFEANSLPIRF
+895 CQSPIFDANSLPVRF

-930 PSPPHPIYPPSRV
+930 PTPPHPSYPPSRV

-1007 FDNANQNGLRAGRHN
+1007 SSNVNQNGLRAVRHN
-1022 YGLTGTSSNIL
+1022 FALTGTPTNIL
-1033 TDFDSVTGIRLYHNA
+1033 TTSDPTTGINLYYNS
-1048 YHFQL
+1048 YQFEL
-1053 STNGDAKFSGFTSVL
+1053 STNGDAKFSGFTSVM
-1068 PSYYSALDSSQLGNN
+1068 PSYYSALDSSQLG
-1083 INNSF
+1083 INVNTSF
-1088 KPSDASGDI
+1088 RPSDAPNDVYL
-1097 RLGRFARAISGYNNT
+1097 RRFAITPSGFNNS
-1112 GTLRTHLSPNTT
+1112 GVLRTYLNPSTPTT
-1124 SLSPAG
+1124 SPAG
-1130 FQVLPYGGTMY
+1130 FDVLPYGGTMY
-1141 YGFTVEYDSKIIQ
+1141 YGFTVEFDSKIIE
-1154 STVGGLP
+1154 TAVGGLP
-1161 PIYNTYSNCVKEY
+1161 PVFNILPNCVKEY
-1174 FGAEPNS
+1174 FGPRRNS
-1181 STDTR
+1181 TTDTR
-1186 GYFVNEVVDGG
+1186 GYFVNEVIDGG

-1206 IISTT
+1206 IISTI

-1228 NNTYNFQAA
+1228 TNTYNFQAA
-1237 TTPTNARKII
+1237 TTSTNARKII

-1276 LFRLSDSGLAQGTTG
+1276 LFRLSDNGLAQGTTG
-1291 TASFI
+1291 TASSI

-1301 PSNLDLVA
+1301 PANLDLVA
-1309 SESVPNPVFESFTCE
+1309 EESVPNPVFESFTCE
-1324 NAVPLFC
+1324 SAVPLFC
-1331 YTVGTNNEISI
+1331 YQVSNDEISI

-1355 GKKIM
+1355 GAKIM
-1360 KNGCYQLISE
+1360 KNGCYQLISAV
-1370 ILLSL
+1370 LLSL

-1424 DANNVPRSQYCRRT
+1424 DANNVPSSQYCRRT

-1465 PPSTFNILPFVPGIP
+1465 PPSVFLPGIP

-1547 GILLSAA
+1547 GVLLSAA
-1554 GGTIFEF
+1554 GGTVFRF
-1561 FLNNRDLFKNLVDA
+1561 FLNNRALFKNLVDA

-1583 SSELGISAFEPANY
+1583 SSELGIGAFEPANY

-1604 DPIYINSPFASDVV
+1604 DPIYINSPSANDVV

-1641 TNANLGS
+1641 ANANLGS
-1648 ICGFSNIPVFSQEV
+1648 FCASSNIPVFSQEV
-1662 PFYQWQIQPNADG
+1662 PFYQWQIKPNADG
-1675 GAAESIF
+1675 GSAESIF

-1694 NSNGTFFSSNYQSM
+1694 NGNGTFFSSRYQSM
-1708 DRLQQTSRYFRYD
+1708 DRLNPNSRYFRY
-1721 NNTKGTGYIFA
+1721 NTTNGTGYIFA
-1732 TNQNGDEDGN
+1732 TDQSGDEDGN
-1742 RQLWSHNN
+1742 RTRWTHNN
-1750 PNDNNITVGA
+1750 PDDNNITVGA